1 MWAKCCILL
10 IGYFVTGSI
19 AGGVSFIKP
28 CKPLDSPCIINSAKI
43 ALPHLAKGVSEFGTP
58 SLDPLHIN
66 KEVKADSG
74 ELKISFKDVV
84 VHKLSQCD
92 FEKIVRDPVQSTAS
106 LVVVCPLTIEGEY
119 TAGGKLFYLDI
130 FGNGPFT
137 IKDGTIRISIDL
149 KLKTFN
155 DKEGKKH
162 YKIGSFDY
170 EFEPLK
176 RFDIKL
182 SNLFNGDKAQADP
195 IEKIIS
201 ESWKELILDIG
212 KPVLREGVTSIA
224 SAIDKMFKNVAA
236 EDLELPE

>member
-43 ALPHLAKGVSEFGTP
+43 ALPHIAKGVSEFGTP

-137 IKDGTIRISIDL
+137 IKD
-149 KLKTFN
+149 
-155 DKEGKKH
+155 EGKKH